1 MCQAWPPLCVQLCP
15 SLKLI
20 IILQLLGGI
29 ISLDGA
35 SVMSICSWFIPALW
49 RHPLSLHTM
58 DNNRCFMKAED
69 GCEVSS
75 LYMAWIPGTLIHLQS
90 SKVRARCLLR
100 SIKLRAVTWRL
111 SVSSGTHWGTHHH
124 GKHVLLLLRHL
135 LLLHLS
141 PSTALVT
148 SGNPW
153 SNLNLSECLIITIAF
168 MLRLNY

>member
-1 MCQAWPPLCVQLCP
+1 MTQTKPGPPLCLQPCP
-15 SLKLI
+15 RLELI
-20 IILQLLGGI
+20 IILQVLGGI

-35 SVMSICSWFIPALW
+35 SDMNICSLFIPALW

-58 DNNRCFMKAED
+58 DNNRRFMEAED

-75 LYMAWIPGTLIHLQS
+75 LYMAGIPGTLIHLQS

-111 SVSSGTHWGTHHH
+111 SVSSGTCWGTHHH
-124 GKHVLLLLRHL
+124 GKHVHL

-141 PSTALVT
+141 PSTALIA
-148 SGNPW
+148 SSNP
-153 SNLNLSECLIITIAF
+153 A
-168 MLRLNY
+168 